1 MGESAYE
8 VTCPTCGKVFY
19 PRANATKFFC
29 PQCGMKIAEK
39 PPLSH
44 EEAQAQALRAV
55 EQAAA
60 VAEQAAAA
68 AKLAGQEQTRI
79 QSVDEAN
86 EAVRKAMEAVR
97 LAQEAMRAQE
107 QQTEQQK
114 AMLEQSRAEFERTM
128 QEIQLR
134 DAEMAARHK
143 AEAEALK
150 KEQEAEA
157 RRWAQEAEERRR
169 AQETEA
175 RRQAAAAEA
184 QRRAEAAAAAEAKRQ
199 AQAQSVEYRRN
210 VPLRHTNGC
219 GLYTITIPTNWS
231 IKKTMIT
238 SGTRTY
244 NPLALL
250 VDGEGG
256 AIIMAQGDA
265 GTRLSAGMKAVMNTY
280 GAAIAAVDSTNYA
293 SMPNAQ
299 AVADKEMQDYVRNN
313 NCTNLRLVKEI
324 PSSNL
329 QQRQQEAYQL
339 YQQAG
344 QAVGNT
350 MLKDPYAAEVMR
362 VYEFE
367 SDGDPRRAA
376 VYVRVVAVKDATGV
390 ENFNPMGLAFNLGS
404 SLGGLFSKKRDTQ
417 QQAQQQTAASGAS
430 STWSLPGYD
439 DYMRGGTIYWDVY
452 ATHMLT
458 SPTDRFDERFTHAF
472 LPLVQTFEVH
482 ADIQNLLLNSKRQ
495 EAAQVQ
501 AATDQ
506 QIYAMNMQTQATLDA
521 ARQASAAHSAMVD
534 DYLRQSDAHHQAFRE
549 RTNAQFNTGYGSS
562 SPDYSEAI
570 RGVNTFRTSDGR
582 EVELDV
588 SADRAYENQAGD
600 VIGGSGG
607 FDPGADW
614 TEIPRA

>member
-8 VTCPTCGKVFY
+8 VTCPTCGKVFH

-39 PPLSH
+39 PQLSH

-60 VAEQAAAA
+60 VAEQAAEA

-97 LAQEAMRAQE
+97 LAQEATRAQE
-107 QQTEQQK
+107 QFTQEQK
-114 AMLEQSRAEFERTM
+114 EMLEQSRVEFQRTM
-128 QEIQLR
+128 QEIQQR
-134 DAEMAARHK
+134 DAQMAARHK
-143 AEAEALK
+143 AEADALK
-150 KEQEAEA
+150 KKQEAEA
-157 RRWAQEAEERRR
+157 QRWAQEAEERRR
-169 AQETEA
+169 AQE
-175 RRQAAAAEA
+175 AEA
-184 QRRAEAAAAAEAKRQ
+184 QRRAQEAAAAEAKRQ
-199 AQAQSVEYRRN
+199 AQAQPRSVEYRRN

-299 AVADKEMQDYVRNN
+299 AVADKEMQDYIRNN

-362 VYEFE
+362 IYEYE
-367 SDGDPRRAA
+367 SGGEPRKAA
-376 VYVRVVAVKDATGV
+376 VYVRVVAIKDATGV

-404 SLGGLFSKKRDTQ
+404 SLGGLFSKKRDAQ
-417 QQAQQQTAASGAS
+417 QQAQQQTVASGAS

-452 ATHMLT
+452 ATHILT

-501 AATDQ
+501 AATNQ
-506 QIYAMNMQTQATLDA
+506 QINAMNMQTQATLDA

-549 RTNAQFNTGYGSS
+549 RTNAQFNTGYGSG

-600 VIGGSGG
+600 VIGGSDG

-614 TEIPRA
+614 TEIPRV

>member
-1 MGESAYE
+1 MSESAYE

-19 PRANATKFFC
+19 PRVGATKFFC

-44 EEAQAQALRAV
+44 EEAQAQAMRAV

-60 VAEQAAAA
+60 VAEQAAEA

-97 LAQEAMRAQE
+97 LAQEATRAQE
-107 QQTEQQK
+107 QLTQEQK
-114 AMLEQSRAEFERTM
+114 AMLEQSRIEFQRTIA
-128 QEIQLR
+128 EIQQR

-150 KEQEAEA
+150 KKQEAESQ
-157 RRWAQEAEERRR
+157 RWAQEAEERRR
-169 AQETEA
+169 AQEAEARRQAQEAEA
-175 RRQAAAAEA
+175 RRQAAAA
-184 QRRAEAAAAAEAKRQ
+184 Q
-199 AQAQSVEYRRN
+199 AQARPVEYRKN
-210 VPLRHTNGC
+210 VALRHTNGC
-219 GLYTITIPTNWS
+219 GLYIVTIPTNWS
-231 IKKTMIT
+231 IKKTII
-238 SGTRTY
+238 SHGTREY

-250 VDGEGG
+250 VDGDGG
-256 AIIMAQGDA
+256 AIILGQGDA
-265 GTRLSAGMKAVMNTY
+265 GSRLSSGMKAMMSTY
-280 GAAIAAVDSTNYA
+280 GAAIAAADRTNYA
-293 SMPNAQ
+293 SMPSAQ
-299 AVADKEMQDYVRNN
+299 KVADQEMLEYAETNS
-313 NCTNLRLVKEI
+313 CTNLRLVEEI
-324 PSSNL
+324 PSSSL

-344 QAVGNT
+344 RAVGNT
-350 MLKDPYAAEVMR
+350 MLKDPYAAEVTR
-362 VYEFE
+362 IYEYE
-367 SDGDPRRAA
+367 SGGEPRKAA

-390 ENFNPMGLAFNLGS
+390 ENLNPMGLAFNLGS
-404 SLGGLFSKKRDTQ
+404 SLGGLFSKKRSQ
-417 QQAQQQTAASGAS
+417 AQAQQTNPQQTLASGN
-430 STWSLPGYD
+430 STWSLPSYD

-458 SPTDRFDERFTHAF
+458 SPIDGFGERYKNAF

-482 ADIQNLLLNSKRQ
+482 PDIQNLVLNSKRQ

-501 AATDQ
+501 AATNQ
-506 QIYAMNMQTQATLDA
+506 QIQVMNMQTQATLDR

-614 TEIPRA
+614 TEIPRV

>member
-8 VTCPTCGKVFY
+8 VTCPACGKVFY
-19 PRANATKFFC
+19 PRVAATRFFC
-29 PQCGMKIAEK
+29 PQCGMQIAQK

-44 EEAQAQALRAV
+44 EEAQAQAMRAV

-60 VAEQAAAA
+60 VAEQAAEAA
-68 AKLAGQEQTRI
+68 RLAGQEQARI

-97 LAQEAMRAQE
+97 LAQEATRAQE
-107 QQTEQQK
+107 QFTQEQK
-114 AMLEQSRAEFERTM
+114 EMLEQSRAEFQRTM
-128 QEIQLR
+128 QEIQQR

-143 AEAEALK
+143 AEAEALRK
-150 KEQEAEA
+150 AQEAENQRLAQEAEA
-157 RRWAQEAEERRR
+157 KRQAEAQ
-169 AQETEA
+169 
-175 RRQAAAAEA
+175 RQAAERAEA
-184 QRRAEAAAAAEAKRQ
+184 QRRAAAVAAAQ
-199 AQAQSVEYRRN
+199 AQARPVEYRKN
-210 VPLRHTNGC
+210 VALRHTNGC
-219 GLYTITIPTNWS
+219 GLYIVTIPTNWS
-231 IKKTMIT
+231 IKQTLIT
-238 SGTRTY
+238 HGTREY

-256 AIIMAQGDA
+256 AIILGQGDA
-265 GTRLSAGMKAVMNTY
+265 GSRLSSGMKAVMNTY
-280 GAAIAAVDSTNYA
+280 GAAIAAADRTNYA
-293 SMPNAQ
+293 SMPSAQ
-299 AVADKEMQDYVRNN
+299 KVADQEMLEYVETNS
-313 NCTNLRLVKEI
+313 CVNLRLVQEI
-324 PSSNL
+324 PSTSL
-329 QQRQQEAYQL
+329 QQRQQEARQL

-344 QAVGNT
+344 RAVGNT
-350 MLKDPYAAEVMR
+350 LLKDPYAAEVMR
-362 VYEFE
+362 IYEFE
-367 SDGDPRRAA
+367 SGGVQKKAA
-376 VYVRVVAVKDATGV
+376 VYVRVVAMKDASGV
-390 ENFNPMGLAFNLGS
+390 ENLNPMGLAFNLGS
-404 SLGGLFSKKRDTQ
+404 SLGGLFSKKKSQ
-417 QQAQQQTAASGAS
+417 AQAQQANPQQAGASGAS
-430 STWSLPGYD
+430 STWSLPNYD
-439 DYMRGGTIYWDVY
+439 DYMRGGTVYWDVY

-458 SPTDRFDERFTHAF
+458 SPIDRFDERFKNAF

-482 ADIQNLLLNSKRQ
+482 PDIQNLVLNSKRQ
-495 EAAQVQ
+495 EAAQIQ
-501 AATDQ
+501 AATNQ
-506 QIYAMNMQTQATLDA
+506 QIHAMNMQTQATLDA
-521 ARQASAAHSAMVD
+521 ARQASAAHTAMVD